1 VINFKGRSY
10 SLTKK
15 LLKRNLRFVCKGL
28 VFFCLM
34 LSPDAHAQHESLK
47 YCTFSSFP
55 ILGKEFLCR
64 QKTKEETERLKVYW
78 RSEGDAELCHYF
90 YFPLADPSASK
101 ELLLENYL
109 IMQNEIALRRVDCM
123 KDHRNIFWYRGK
135 GTKSML
141 EKLIIKYNLNLEH
154 DYIISRNLD
163 ISSNRS

>member
-1 VINFKGRSY
+1 VINFLSRPY
-10 SLTKK
+10 SLSIQ
-15 LLKRNLRFVCKGL
+15 LLLRNLRFVFKGL
-28 VFFCLM
+28 VFFSFM

-55 ILGKEFLCR
+55 ILGGKLLCR
-64 QKTKEETERLKVYW
+64 QKTKVETERLKVYW
-78 RSEGDAELCHYF
+78 RSEDDAELCHYF

-109 IMQNEIALRRVDCM
+109 IMQNEITLRRVDCM

-141 EKLIIKYNLNLEH
+141 EKLIIKYNLDLEH
-154 DYIISRNLD
+154 DYFISRNLN
-163 ISSNRS
+163 ISFNRS